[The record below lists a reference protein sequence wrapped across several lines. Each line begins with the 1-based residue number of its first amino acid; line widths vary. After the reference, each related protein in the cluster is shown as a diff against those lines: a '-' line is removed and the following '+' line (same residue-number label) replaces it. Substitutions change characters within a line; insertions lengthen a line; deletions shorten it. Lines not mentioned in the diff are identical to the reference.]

1 MPVTENRRQR
11 TGQGERSEQAN
22 CVLPASVLEGH
33 SFLIQA
39 RIGTGMPGHACFFIF
54 RFATVHFP
62 RKEALKVFSVNRE
75 SAKEKETFRV
85 CVYGREFSEDL
96 SGLEAEKMSKN
107 RVVNAQA
114 AKYNLLTN
122 ENKEIDMDTQ
132 IELSQ
137 HYRLIEQA
145 IRYIEANVQRQ
156 PELGEIAS
164 AVGLSEYHFQR
175 IFTRWAGISPKRFLQ
190 FLTREHAKELL
201 DTSKNLLDATHRI
214 GLSSLGRL
222 HDLFVNTEA
231 VTPGEY
237 KTRGVGLTIRYGI
250 HPTPFGKCL
259 IAATERGVCRLAFV
273 DGSEGGALDRL
284 VEGWKQAN
292 MIEDYKSTAPLVTR
306 IFSDPKADSPLS
318 LHLHGTNFQI
328 KVWEALLDIP
338 AGSVTTYERIAAQI
352 GNPKAVRAVGTAVG
366 ENPIAYLIPCHR
378 VIRKSGDF
386 GNYMYGSA
394 RKKAIL
400 VRELGADRNMQVPV
414 SA

>member
-1 MPVTENRRQR
+1 MPVFLFSKTL
-11 TGQGERSEQAN
+11 TPCPSPSQGE
-22 CVLPASVLEGH
+22 G
-33 SFLIQA
+33 I
-39 RIGTGMPGHACFFIF
+39 
-54 RFATVHFP
+54 
-62 RKEALKVFSVNRE
+62 
-75 SAKEKETFRV
+75 EKK
-85 CVYGREFSEDL
+85 
-96 SGLEAEKMSKN
+96 KMSKN

-156 PELGEIAS
+156 PELEEIAS

-190 FLTREHAKELL
+190 FLTRERAKELL
-201 DTSKNLLDATHRI
+201 DTSENLLDATHQI

-237 KTRGVGLTIRYGI
+237 KTRGAGLTIRYGI

-259 IAATERGVCRLAFV
+259 IAATERGICRLAFV
-273 DGSEGGALDRL
+273 DGSEGGAIDRL
-284 VEGWKQAN
+284 VEGWKQAD

-306 IFSDPKADSPLS
+306 IFSDPKPDSPASSRFDPPLN
-318 LHLHGTNFQI
+318 LHLRGTNFQI
-328 KVWEALLDIP
+328 KVWEALLSIP

-352 GNPKAVRAVGTAVG
+352 GKPRAVRAVGAAVG
-366 ENPIAYLIPCHR
+366 DNPIAYLIPCHR

-386 GNYMYGSA
+386 GNYLYGSA

-400 VRELGADRNMQVPV
+400 VRELGVDRNMQVTF
-414 SA
+414 ST